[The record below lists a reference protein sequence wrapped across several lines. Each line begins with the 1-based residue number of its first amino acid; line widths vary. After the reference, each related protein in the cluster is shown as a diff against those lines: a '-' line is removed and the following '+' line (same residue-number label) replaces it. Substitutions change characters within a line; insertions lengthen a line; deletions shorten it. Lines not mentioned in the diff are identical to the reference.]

1 VGNAL
6 FTTVGLLD
14 RLRPK
19 IIGKVRDIYDLGA
32 KIFEGTKRVTGDK
45 K

>member
-1 VGNAL
+1 ML
-6 FTTVGLLD
+6 FSEGLLG
-14 RLRPK
+14 RLRPSNV
-19 IIGKVRDIYDLGA
+19 GKVRDIYDLGA